1 MDGDMVSDGNV
12 KEFVRKTL
20 GCDCAEDVFKHIE
33 NDRNVKVAGIALRN
47 KINVGNRLLVYV
59 AEAGDLAKELPLLIK
74 TGREERDARGFN
86 RFRLVLVSDDAALR
100 ERAFK
105 AFAGLPE
112 VDEKIHLHII
122 GKAGTSAL

>member
-1 MDGDMVSDGNV
+1 MVSDRNV

-33 NDRNVKVAGIALRN
+33 NEHDVKVAGITLKS

-59 AEAGDLAKELPLLIK
+59 VEPGDLPKEMPALIK

-105 AFAGLPE
+105 AFVRLPE
-112 VDEKIHLHII
+112 VDEKVHLHVI

>member
-1 MDGDMVSDGNV
+1 MDGEMVSDRNV

-33 NDRNVKVAGIALRN
+33 NEHDVDMAGIRLRN
-47 KINVGNRLLVYV
+47 KIDVGNRLLVYV
-59 AEAGDLAKELPLLIK
+59 SDAGDLSKEMPALVK
-74 TGREERDARGFN
+74 AGREERDARGFN

-105 AFAGLPE
+105 AFARLPE
-112 VDEKIHLHII
+112 VDEKVHLHVI
-122 GKAGTSAL
+122 GKAGAGAL